1 LRPSSAFLL
10 KYHHSKIH
18 IISKGKP
25 MVIFSF
31 CLFLCLFIGIGLL
44 SVFKAQKNNADYL
57 LAGSD
62 IKPWLVALSAVATN
76 NSGYMFIGM
85 IGFTYTTGLS
95 SAWLMIGWILGDLV
109 ASLFIHK
116 KLRNVTGAQE
126 ALSFSGVLARW
137 YGTEYKKLRFISG
150 LIVVIF
156 LGTYAAAQ
164 FKAGSKALHVLF
176 GWDYS
181 TGAIIGAVMV
191 FLYCMAGGIRAS
203 IWTDAAQSFVMIIA
217 MTALLVF
224 GVQEVGGTQSFI
236 AQLNLISEDYLSLF
250 PASLGLANPLHGGL
264 FVLGWFFAGLGV
276 VGQPHIMVRFMSMD
290 NSKNMNRVRL
300 YYYSWFTAFYGLTIG
315 VGLVAR
321 LLLTDTANF
330 DSELA
335 LPMIANELLPQFFIG
350 LVLAGLF
357 AATMSTADSQ
367 ILSCSAAI
375 TRDLLPK
382 EKSTYLMTKLA
393 TVFTTICALII
404 ALFGTENVFGLVL
417 IAWSVLAA
425 AFGPILFLYAMG
437 QKLREGTAIAML
449 VVGVGMTVIWRFMG
463 LGDIIYEIAPGMLAG
478 LLTFAILHLAG
489 LNKWS
494 DDYLRNS

>member
-1 LRPSSAFLL
+1 MM
-10 KYHHSKIH
+10 
-18 IISKGKP
+18 II
-25 MVIFSF
+25 VSF
-31 CLFLCLFIGIGLL
+31 CLFLSLFIGVGLL
-44 SVFKAQKNNADYL
+44 SALKAEKTKADYL

-62 IKPWLVALSAVATN
+62 VPPWLVALSAVATN

-95 SAWLMIGWILGDLV
+95 SAWLMIGWIFGDFL

-116 KLRNVTGAQE
+116 KLRVVTSTQE
-126 ALSFSGVLARW
+126 ALSFSGILARW
-137 YGTEYKKLRFISG
+137 NGTEFKKLRFISG
-150 LIVVIF
+150 LIVLFF

-176 GWDYS
+176 GWDYN
-181 TGAIIGAVMV
+181 TGAIIGAIMV

-217 MTALLVF
+217 MSLLLLF
-224 GVQEVGGTQSFI
+224 GIREVGGLSHFI
-236 AQLNLISEDYLSLF
+236 EQLTMIGPGYLSLF
-250 PASLGLANPLHGGL
+250 PESLGLSSPLNAGL
-264 FVLGWFFAGLGV
+264 FIIGWVFAGLGV

-290 NSKNMNRVRL
+290 HSKNMNKVRV
-300 YYYSWFTAFYGLTIG
+300 YYYSWFIAFYAITIG

-321 LLLTDTANF
+321 LLIPTSGDF

-335 LPMIANELLPQFFIG
+335 LPIIAGELLSPFFVG

-375 TRDLLPK
+375 TRDILPK
-382 EKSTYLMTKLA
+382 ERTTYLMTKMA
-393 TVFTTICALII
+393 TVATTICALII
-404 ALFGTENVFGLVL
+404 ALYGTENVFGLVL

-425 AFGPILFLYAMG
+425 AFAPLLFLYSIG
-437 QKLREGTAIAML
+437 EKIREGVAITTML
-449 VVGVGMTVIWRFMG
+449 CGFITTIIWRQLG
-463 LGDIIYEIAPGMLAG
+463 LNDLIYEIAPGMIAG
-478 LLTFAILHLAG
+478 LIIYYVLKG
-489 LNKWS
+489 LGFNKWS
-494 DDYLRNS
+494 EDCLRDS